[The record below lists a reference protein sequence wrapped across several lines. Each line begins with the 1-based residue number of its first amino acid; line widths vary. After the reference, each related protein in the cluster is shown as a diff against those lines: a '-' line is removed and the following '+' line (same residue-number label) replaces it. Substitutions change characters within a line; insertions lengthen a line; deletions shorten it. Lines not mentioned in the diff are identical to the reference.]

1 MSLIFSLT
9 KRLEYKLSNTKIFIL
24 EIFAI
29 AIVLYFAMIFI
40 AKYVK
45 TGQDIDFYK
54 RDINTDKVIYQ
65 LDKIYDLP
73 GDNYSISAKG
83 DLYADIAGKEHKIK
97 SQIIDKKYSSLYPGI
112 LKDFEGNSEFFRGNN
127 AIVSETLKRK
137 YNLKKGSFISI
148 ENKDFEVLGFVDN
161 YILKDRV
168 ILPYNSL
175 NINKTANTFKYY
187 LTISSKDSKKLE
199 DKFSYND
206 KRDLSDIYREDI
218 LSLRELQRFI
228 LSFSIIFVSIAVVN
242 IILIIKSKFVR
253 ESKFLINLHICG
265 ESSKIF
271 FVSAIIDYMFLTSLS
286 FFLSLI
292 LYYTFIEFV
301 PDFFYFKLN
310 YNLIIVEFFVVTLL
324 SIVIGFVLGYK
335 ERNFIDTNIR
345 GSHAL

>member
-1 MSLIFSLT
+1 MSLIFSLM
-9 KRLEYKLSNTKIFIL
+9 KRLEYKLSNIKIFIL

-54 RDINTDKVIYQ
+54 KDINTDKVIYQ
-65 LDKIYDLP
+65 IDKIYDLP
-73 GDNYSISAKG
+73 DANYSISAKG
-83 DLYADIAGKEHKIK
+83 DLYADIDGKEHKIK

-148 ENKDFEVLGFVDN
+148 ANKDFKVLGFTDN
-161 YILKDRV
+161 HTLKDRL

-175 NINKTANTFKYY
+175 DIIKTPNRFKYY
-187 LTISSKDSKKLE
+187 LTISSKDSNKLE
-199 DKFSYND
+199 DKFSYDD
-206 KRDLSDIYREDI
+206 KEALSDIYKEEI
-218 LSLRELQRFI
+218 LSLRALKRFI
-228 LSFSIIFVSIAVVN
+228 LSFSIIFVAIAVVN

-265 ESSKIF
+265 ESSKTF
-271 FVSAIIDYMFLTSLS
+271 FLSAIIDYMFITSLS

-292 LYYTFIEFV
+292 LHYTFIEFV
-301 PDFFYFKLN
+301 PDFFYFELN
-310 YNLIIVEFFVVTLL
+310 SNLIIVEYFVVISL
-324 SIVIGFVLGYK
+324 SIVIGLVLGYK
-335 ERNFIDTNIR
+335 ERNFINTNIR